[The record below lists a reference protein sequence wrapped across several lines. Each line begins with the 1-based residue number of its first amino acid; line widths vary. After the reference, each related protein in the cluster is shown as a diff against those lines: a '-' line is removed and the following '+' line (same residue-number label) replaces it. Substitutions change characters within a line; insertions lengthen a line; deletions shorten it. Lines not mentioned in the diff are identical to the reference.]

1 MKGARVSRA
10 TEGRVTGGSRLDDL
24 GPATASLNLP
34 VVVRG
39 PSSHSGGTPA
49 TVGVPPETGCG

>member
-1 MKGARVSRA
+1 MKSGPVSRP

-24 GPATASLNLP
+24 EPATASLNLP

-39 PSSHSGGTPA
+39 PSSHSGGTLA
-49 TVGVPPETGCG
+49 TVGVPPDTDRG